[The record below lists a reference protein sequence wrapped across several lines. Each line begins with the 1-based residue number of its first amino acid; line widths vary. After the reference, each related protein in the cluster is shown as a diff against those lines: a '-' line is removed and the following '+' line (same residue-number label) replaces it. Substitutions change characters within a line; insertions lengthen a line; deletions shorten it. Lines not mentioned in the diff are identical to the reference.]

1 MKYQIRYQTLK
12 LADLVHPP
20 YNPRVQIERDTP
32 EYDALKRSLEQH
44 ELVEPLVV
52 NLCNMHCVGGNQRL
66 TVMRDMGVEEETCVV
81 IEQPDELKEKELC
94 PPAVGTLEACEKRI
108 RSYGK
113 AVFFSS
119 VAEVSD
125 LMNMQEMLST
135 RDAHEELTTEV
146 VGFLKEQG
154 FDTFTLSTESCDICE
169 TCAYTQGEPCR
180 FPERMHPCLESHG
193 VVVSEIVEKEHMEY
207 NLGGNTILWFSMVL
221 YRTA

>member
-1 MKYQIRYQTLK
+1 ME
-12 LADLVHPP
+12 VHGPVL
-20 YNPRVQIERDTP
+20 RRSVHLRS
-32 EYDALKRSLEQH
+32 AKKRSAAMER
-44 ELVEPLVV
+44 
-52 NLCNMHCVGGNQRL
+52 LC
-66 TVMRDMGVEEETCVV
+66 
-81 IEQPDELKEKELC
+81 
-94 PPAVGTLEACEKRI
+94 
-108 RSYGK
+108 
-113 AVFFSS
+113 FFSS

-135 RDAHEELTTEV
+135 RDAHEDLTTEV
-146 VGFLKEQG
+146 AGFLREQG